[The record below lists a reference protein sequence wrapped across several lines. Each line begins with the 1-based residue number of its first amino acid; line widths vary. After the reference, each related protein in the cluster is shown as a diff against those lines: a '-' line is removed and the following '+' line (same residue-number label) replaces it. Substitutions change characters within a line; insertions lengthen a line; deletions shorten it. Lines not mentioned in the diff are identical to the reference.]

1 MFTVL
6 QEFLGVVVDP
16 EVESEYN
23 EGEDSEEPDQL
34 AVQAGL
40 GQISETMESRLLAV
54 QNAWGRGE
62 RGEEEQS

>member
-1 MFTVL
+1 M
-6 QEFLGVVVDP
+6 
-16 EVESEYN
+16 SECSYN

-40 GQISETMESRLLAV
+40 GQISETMQSRLLAV

-62 RGEEEQS
+62 EEQS